1 VSRASDESSAC
12 GFRATGRRAPRAP
25 SAGPATITPRD
36 PLGPCTR
43 RRTSLDRDAAVT
55 RPEWLLLL
63 LAYEGSPD
71 GLHPVRVQKSM
82 FLLAQDPE
90 TTLGPDERYQ
100 FVPYNY
106 GPMSKQIYADLDE
119 LVDEGLIRPGPVEG
133 QTWTIY
139 KASPNGLLAAQRLVD
154 DMEARDI
161 PIARKLFEIKRL
173 VVGMTFAELVQYV
186 YERFPDYE
194 TRSIFRRQL
203 AH

>member
-1 VSRASDESSAC
+1 MMARD
-12 GFRATGRRAPRAP
+12 AP
-25 SAGPATITPRD
+25 
-36 PLGPCTR
+36 GPCTR
-43 RRTSLDRDAAVT
+43 QRRSGPDGDAAV
-55 RPEWLLLL
+55 RNRDWLLLL
-63 LAYEGSPD
+63 LAFEGSPD

-82 FLLAQDPE
+82 FLLAEDPE
-90 TTLGPDERYQ
+90 MALGPNERYE

-119 LVDEGLIRPGPVEG
+119 LVAEELIRRVPVEG
-133 QTWTIY
+133 QTWMMY
-139 KASPNGLLAAQRLVD
+139 KAAPNGLVAAQRLVD

-173 VVGMTFAELVQYV
+173 VVGMTFAELVEYV

-194 TRSIFRRQL
+194 TQSIFRRQL

>member
-1 VSRASDESSAC
+1 MA
-12 GFRATGRRAPRAP
+12 
-25 SAGPATITPRD
+25 
-36 PLGPCTR
+36 
-43 RRTSLDRDAAVT
+43 RDAPGSCTCPHRTGPDGYAAVK
-55 RPEWLLLL
+55 RRDWLLLL

-82 FLLAQDPE
+82 FLLAEDPAAA
-90 TTLGPDERYQ
+90 LGPDERHE

-106 GPMSKQIYADLDE
+106 GPMSKQIYADLEE
-119 LVDEGLIRPGPVEG
+119 LVDEGLSRRVPVEG
-133 QTWTIY
+133 QTGTMY
-139 KASPNGLLAAQRLVD
+139 MAAPKALVAAQRLVD
-154 DMEARDI
+154 DMEGRDI

-173 VVGMTFAELVQYV
+173 VVGMTFAELLEYV

>member
-1 VSRASDESSAC
+1 MK
-12 GFRATGRRAPRAP
+12 RR
-25 SAGPATITPRD
+25 D
-36 PLGPCTR
+36 
-43 RRTSLDRDAAVT
+43 
-55 RPEWLLLL
+55 WMLLL

-82 FLLAQDPE
+82 FLLAEDPDV
-90 TTLGPDERYQ
+90 TLGTDERYE

-119 LVDEGLIRPGPVEG
+119 LVDEELIRRVPVEG
-133 QTWTIY
+133 QTWTMY

-154 DMEARDI
+154 DMEPRDI

-173 VVGMTFAELVQYV
+173 VVGMTFADLVEYV
-186 YERFPDYE
+186 YERFPDFE